1 MDKGSVFY
9 NRSMKS
15 WLQDNRIIM
24 YSRHNE
30 GKFVVTERIIRT
42 LNNKIDKYITSVSK
56 SGYNDKLDNIVNNWY
71 NTYNSTI
78 KNNKTCLC
86 KKSSTYIDYN
96 KEDNKEHPKFGV
108 GDHVTISEYKRLYS
122 EKAWKSFSD

>member
-15 WLQDNRIIM
+15 WLQDNRTIM

-56 SGYNDKLDNIVNNWY
+56 SGYNDKLDNIVNN
-71 NTYNSTI
+71 
-78 KNNKTCLC
+78 
-86 KKSSTYIDYN
+86 
-96 KEDNKEHPKFGV
+96 
-108 GDHVTISEYKRLYS
+108 
-122 EKAWKSFSD
+122 

>member
-42 LNNKIDKYITSVSK
+42 LNNEIDKYITSVSK
-56 SGYNDKLDNIVNNWY
+56 SGYNDKLDNIVNN
-71 NTYNSTI
+71 
-78 KNNKTCLC
+78 
-86 KKSSTYIDYN
+86 
-96 KEDNKEHPKFGV
+96 
-108 GDHVTISEYKRLYS
+108 
-122 EKAWKSFSD
+122 

>member
-1 MDKGSVFY
+1 MFLFFILLKQKNITSTNVFQKILGESNRKLNKIWMDKGSVFY

-56 SGYNDKLDNIVNNWY
+56 SGYNDKLDNIVNN
-71 NTYNSTI
+71 
-78 KNNKTCLC
+78 
-86 KKSSTYIDYN
+86 
-96 KEDNKEHPKFGV
+96 
-108 GDHVTISEYKRLYS
+108 
-122 EKAWKSFSD
+122 